1 VTGANGL
8 IGRELCARLTKAN
21 YTVIALVRNVSK
33 SSSLLAQ
40 DVVAWEA
47 LSAPPEVKVLDGCD
61 AVVHLAGE
69 PVAAGR
75 WTSRRKE
82 LIRDSRVLGTKNL
95 VKALSL
101 CKIPPKVLVS
111 SSAIGYYGNSGDQ
124 TLDEMSPMGD
134 GFLAQ
139 VCDQWEAEVQQV
151 VQWGMRI
158 VLLRTG
164 LVLSLDGGALSKILP
179 PFKMFLGGPMGSGK
193 QWMSWIHIKD
203 EIEAIVYAIEN
214 NSLKGPVNL
223 TAPHPVSNEQFSCQL
238 ARVLGRPALFRV
250 PSLIMRI
257 LLGEMAENLLLGGQR
272 VLPLELQKSG
282 YAFYYPD
289 LDSALQ
295 DLIN

>member
-1 VTGANGL
+1 MTGANGL

-33 SSSLLAQ
+33 SSSLLVQ

-47 LSAPPEVKVLDGCD
+47 LSGPPEVKVLDGCD

-75 WTSRRKE
+75 WTPRRKE

-101 CKIPPKVLVS
+101 CKMPPKVLVS
-111 SSAIGYYGNSGDQ
+111 SSAIGYYGNSGNQ

-134 GFLAQ
+134 GFLSQ

-151 VQWGMRI
+151 VQWGTRI

-203 EIEAIVYAIEN
+203 EIEAIVYAIET

-223 TAPHPVSNEQFSCQL
+223 TAPHPVNNEQFSCQL

-250 PSLIMRI
+250 PPLVMHI
-257 LLGEMAENLLLGGQR
+257 LLGEMAENLLLGGQK

-282 YAFYYPD
+282 YSFYYPD
-289 LDSALQ
+289 LNSALQ